1 MITFFGS
8 IIILIAGYFVYGKI
22 TERIFGTTDR
32 KTPAITR
39 PDGVD
44 YIPLPA
50 WKAFFIQLLNIA
62 GLGPIFGAITG
73 ALWGPAV
80 YLWIV
85 FGTIFAGA
93 VHDFFS
99 GMMSVREDG
108 VSIPEVIG
116 RHLGR
121 FMHVVMR
128 VFSLVL
134 LTLTGVVFMVGP
146 AQLLKL
152 LMPGFLSVKVWT
164 VIILAYYLL
173 ATFLPVDKIIGK
185 IYPVFGLLL
194 IIMAL
199 GVAGGTIANSGTRP
213 MMELTLNTLKNLYPG
228 KIDTATGQATG
239 VLPIWPLMFVSVACG
254 AISGFHSTQ
263 SPIVARCIQ
272 NEKQG
277 RMIFYGAMV
286 AEGIIALIWATAAI
300 AFFWNGNGAG
310 TGLAALKIAGGGGSK
325 SVFQICN
332 GLLGPVGTVLAVLGV
347 IVCPITSGDTAFRG
361 ARMIVFDWFGMDE
374 TKIKSRALVAV
385 ILLGIGF
392 LISFLDYNV
401 VWRYFSWS
409 NQTLATIVLW
419 TACAFI
425 RKNNTNYKSCLW
437 LTLVPAVFMSAVCS
451 TYLLYAPECFNLGS
465 MGAMGARISNISGI
479 VIAAALLVLF
489 YFKFISNKK
498 PKGAL

>member
-1 MITFFGS
+1 MVSFFGS
-8 IIILIAGYFVYGKI
+8 IVILIACYFIYGKI
-22 TERIFGTTDR
+22 TERAFGTTDR
-32 KTPAITR
+32 QTPAFTR
-39 PDGVD
+39 SDGVD

-85 FGTIFAGA
+85 FGTILAGA

-108 VSIPEVIG
+108 LSIPEVIG

-121 FMHVVMR
+121 FMHMVMR
-128 VFSLVL
+128 IFSLVL

-152 LMPGFLSVKVWT
+152 LMPGFLSVRIWT
-164 VIILAYYLL
+164 VIVLTYYLL
-173 ATFLPVDKIIGK
+173 ATFLPVDKIIGR
-185 IYPVFGLLL
+185 IYPLFGLLL

-199 GVAGGTIANSGTRP
+199 AVAGGTIANSGARP
-213 MMELTLNTLKNLYPG
+213 MMELTLENLYPG
-228 KIDTATGQATG
+228 KIDAAAGKATG

-263 SPIVARCIQ
+263 SPIVARCIE

-277 RMIFYGAMV
+277 RLIFFGAMV
-286 AEGIIALIWATAAI
+286 AEGIIALIWAAAAI
-300 AFFWNGNGAG
+300 AFFWNGDGAG
-310 TGLAALKIAGGGGSK
+310 TGLSALKAAGGGGSK

-385 ILLGIGF
+385 ILLGVGF
-392 LISFLDYNV
+392 LISFLDYNI

-425 RKNNTNYKSCLW
+425 RKNNSNYKFCLW
-437 LTLVPAVFMSAVCS
+437 LTLIPAIFMTAVCS

-465 MGAMGARISNISGI
+465 LGATGAKISNISGI
-479 VIAAALLVLF
+479 VMAAALLTLF
-489 YFKFISNKK
+489 HFKFIKAKK
-498 PKGAL
+498 QDLAL